1 MAEKKVT
8 RSQVVDKED
17 ETSTLLKEVR
27 LVNTK
32 IDNIEE
38 RLTSRVDALGI
49 SLERTLKQELK
60 KMKDDFDSEIGGLK
74 SRMQQLEEKI
84 KMHYSRPL
92 DTFDPDVSIV
102 VMGLPFDEDENL
114 AEKIEE
120 VIEDGWTCDDG
131 VTLVALERLRARGP
145 GPGVVKVA
153 FASAKEK
160 VTVLRG
166 KLNLKSKDKF
176 KKVFIRTLKSHT
188 ERVMEE
194 NFKVLLHDLPIGSDY
209 FVSGNG
215 RILRHGDRGAARAPP
230 PLASAAAGSR
240 GGGQAWRR

>member
-8 RSQVVDKED
+8 RSQVAEKED
-17 ETSTLLKEVR
+17 DTSTLLKEVR

-38 RLTSRVDALGI
+38 KLISKVDALGI

-60 KMKDDFDSEIGGLK
+60 KIKDDFDSEIGGLK
-74 SRMQQLEEKI
+74 SRMSQLEEKI
-84 KMHYSRPL
+84 KTHYSRPSN
-92 DTFDPDVSIV
+92 TFDPDVSIV
-102 VMGLPFDEDENL
+102 LMGLSYDEDENL
-114 AEKIEE
+114 AAKIKE
-120 VIEDGWTCDDG
+120 VIEEGCACDDG

-160 VTVLRG
+160 VVVLRG
-166 KLNLKSKDKF
+166 KTNLKSQDKF
-176 KKVFIRTLKSHT
+176 KKVFIRSAKSHT

-194 NFKVLLHDLPIGSDY
+194 NFKVLLHDLPNGSDY

-215 RILRHGDRGAARAPP
+215 RVLRRGDRGAERAPP
-230 PLASAAAGSR
+230 PLASAPAGSR
-240 GGGQAWRR
+240 GGGQARRR

>member
-1 MAEKKVT
+1 M
-8 RSQVVDKED
+8 
-17 ETSTLLKEVR
+17 
-27 LVNTK
+27 
-32 IDNIEE
+32 
-38 RLTSRVDALGI
+38 
-49 SLERTLKQELK
+49 
-60 KMKDDFDSEIGGLK
+60 
-74 SRMQQLEEKI
+74 
-84 KMHYSRPL
+84 
-92 DTFDPDVSIV
+92 
-102 VMGLPFDEDENL
+102 
-114 AEKIEE
+114 
-120 VIEDGWTCDDG
+120 
-131 VTLVALERLRARGP
+131 TLVALERLRARGP
-145 GPGVVKVA
+145 GAGVVKVA

-215 RILRHGDRGAARAPP
+215 RILRHSDRGAAHTPP